1 MSERKVRLDSE
12 RLYKNRANQGIDE
25 MIFELSLT
33 GKDMHDLQKIYL
45 YNKQGFIYGSVE
57 AHKGKATLNLNLP
70 RYVRGDNMQPFS
82 LSETI
87 RLEIIKNDCEEAL
100 KTIFR
105 DSITAQISKIEVN
118 ITQPICG
125 RATQGEVLNLL
136 SHATMSHKHDNI
148 KYVGRSKK
156 DKKRLKEEFHT
167 VITRREKYWIGKFY
181 DKSEQLIKERL
192 ERQLPTDD
200 IPKDLLRIE
209 IIFVDRTLTKLFG
222 DKKTLSDVLKTQ
234 YIIDKERIMHK
245 KLTAYLS
252 TLEADGF
259 GKWIVDTESR
269 DTVDNP
275 IQMPYVSYSRMVKQ
289 FVNDVYAFA
298 DEHQEYDLYRY
309 NIILA
314 ENGIEWDRKSMCE
327 KDVSTLGGKCILALI
342 MGAVRAERFV
352 DGALLNF
359 FRTGTITKWLRRL
372 QEIDET

>member
-136 SHATMSHKHDNI
+136 SHATMAYKHDNI

-234 YIIDKERIMHK
+234 NITMLLKEYKRVFCQEIIKGMVSPYYKECINQ
-245 KLTAYLS
+245 LIESLS
-252 TLEADGF
+252 LSD
-259 GKWIVDTESR
+259 S
-269 DTVDNP
+269 P
-275 IQMPYVSYSRMVKQ
+275 IHTIAKHR
-289 FVNDVYAFA
+289 
-298 DEHQEYDLYRY
+298 E
-309 NIILA
+309 IILDTDILQKALKHYMDIREKTNNSARDAKRYA
-314 ENGIEWDRKSMCE
+314 EQFDLPR
-327 KDVSTLGGKCILALI
+327 DVLMTILA
-342 MGAVRAERFV
+342 FV
-352 DGALLNF
+352 DACG
-359 FRTGTITKWLRRL
+359 
-372 QEIDET
+372 